1 MAVLTTLLLC
11 RLVQCPQSCSPPL
24 QLPCSLLGGYS
35 VCLSLV
41 PHSWE
46 LEDLGKWFG
55 AGRLVGK
62 KSGSHLVG
70 KKSGSHHFQPKLLLL
85 IPGVFWAWRSAHVL
99 SSCCICLA
107 AKISAGAFKKL
118 SQDTQDEAWKVV
130 WQHVKS
136 SKCHCIE
143 FMPPW
148 TLWWHLPSCTHGGR
162 AGRTWG

>member
-1 MAVLTTLLLC
+1 MQHLHVLVCMAVLTTLLLC

-70 KKSGSHHFQPKLLLL
+70 KKIRLPPFPAKAPVADPRCFLSMEVSTHPQLLL
-85 IPGVFWAWRSAHVL
+85 
-99 SSCCICLA
+99 
-107 AKISAGAFKKL
+107 
-118 SQDTQDEAWKVV
+118 
-130 WQHVKS
+130 
-136 SKCHCIE
+136 
-143 FMPPW
+143 
-148 TLWWHLPSCTHGGR
+148 HLPGSKDFRWSFQKTLTR
-162 AGRTWG
+162 YTR